1 VSTLRPAVRAAA
13 CSLLLVVALSACGDA
28 FHRPAAVVHGVSIDD
43 DQVRANVPAA
53 KVLTALFR
61 QPCGTQTAGEPPR
74 SPCVRYTLGF
84 LIQRQIVRAYAQAHG
99 VRVPDWEVQRTIAAI
114 EQQLGPDQTR
124 QVLRQF
130 GLPERG
136 FERLI
141 REQLLVRKVQQA
153 VVGSA
158 VGEQQLRAA
167 YRRQRAN
174 FTLVHL
180 AHVQTATKQDADRVE
195 SQITPDNF
203 ADLAKKYSIEKT
215 TSGKGGDL
223 GTVPV
228 GRLPSDLASAAL
240 ALQPGQVSK
249 PIHTAPVWEI
259 IKLISVQVAPY
270 EKVRS
275 QLRDQLAGPAAERWF
290 EGQVGEGVEVNPK
303 YGRVD
308 PTTGDVLPLDSTAT
322 AFPSPSPSPT
332 GP

>member
-13 CSLLLVVALSACGDA
+13 CSLLLTIALSACGDA
-28 FHRPAAVVHGVSIDD
+28 FHRPAAVVHGVKIDD
-43 DQVRANVPAA
+43 ESVRANVPAA
-53 KVLTALFR
+53 KVLTALLR

-84 LIQRQIVRAYAQAHG
+84 LIQRQIVRAYAQAHHL
-99 VRVPDWEVQRTIAAI
+99 RAAPWEVRRTIAAI
-114 EQQLGPDQTR
+114 EQQLGPDQMR

-130 GLPERG
+130 GLSETAFRG
-136 FERLI
+136 LI
-141 REQLLVRKVQQA
+141 REQLLVRHVQQA
-153 VVGSA
+153 VVDSA
-158 VGEQQLRAA
+158 VGEGELRAA
-167 YRRQRAN
+167 YRQQRPN

-180 AHVQTATKQDADRVE
+180 AHIQVATKQDADRVE
-195 SQITPDNF
+195 SLVTPENF

-240 ALQPGQVSK
+240 ALQPGQVSR
-249 PIHTAPVWEI
+249 PIQTVSGWEI
-259 IKLISVQVAPY
+259 IKLISLHVAPY
-270 EKVRS
+270 TRVRS
-275 QLRDQLAGPAAERWF
+275 QLQQQLAGPALQRWF
-290 EGQVGEGVEVNPK
+290 QSQVRQGVEVNPK

-322 AFPSPSPSPT
+322 ALPSPSPT